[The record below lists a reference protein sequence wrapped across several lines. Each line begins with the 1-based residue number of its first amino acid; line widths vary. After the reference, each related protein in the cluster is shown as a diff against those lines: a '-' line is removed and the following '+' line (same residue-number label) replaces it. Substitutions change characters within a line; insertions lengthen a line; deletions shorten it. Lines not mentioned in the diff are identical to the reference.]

1 MAINFELLGK
11 RIKEVRGQRMRY
23 RDFMDIIF

>member
-1 MAINFELLGK
+1 MAINFELLVK
-11 RIKEVRGQRMRY
+11 RIKEVCGQRMRY